1 MNHNLTITGHTGLT
15 GLLGSPVAHSLSPMM
30 HNESFRLLG
39 LDYVYLCFDV
49 GEDQLETAVR
59 GLQACGIRGFNLTMP
74 NKNRMAELA
83 DELSP
88 AARITGAVNTVV
100 NEEGRLIG
108 HNTDGIGFMQSAREA
123 GFEAKGKT
131 MTILGGGGAA
141 AAICAQAALDGLKN
155 LYIFARPTSRFHLRT
170 LRLADDIQHQTACQT
185 QLCDQADTSALKA
198 ALQDSD
204 LLVNATSVGM
214 APNTDAS
221 IITDPSLLYPEL
233 MVADII
239 YNPRETR
246 LLQLAASVGCPT
258 FNGLHMLLYQGAAA
272 FRLWT
277 GCDMPVPIIKEH
289 YFESPDRQSAFHK

>member
-1 MNHNLTITGHTGLT
+1 MDHNIPITGRTGLT

-88 AARITGAVNTVV
+88 AARITGAVNTVIQ
-100 NEEGRLIG
+100 EKGRLMG
-108 HNTDGIGFMQSAREA
+108 HNTDGIGFMRSAQEA
-123 GFEAKGKT
+123 GFEPKGKT

-141 AAICAQAALDGLKN
+141 AAICAQAALDGLKT
-155 LYIFARPTSRFHLRT
+155 LYIFTRPTSRFHPRT
-170 LRLADDIQHQTACQT
+170 LRLADAIQSQTGCQT
-185 QLCDQADTSALKA
+185 QLWDQADLSALKT
-198 ALQDSD
+198 ALQNSD

-214 APNTDAS
+214 APNTQDS
-221 IITDPSLLYPEL
+221 VITDPSLLYPEL

-246 LLQLAASVGCPT
+246 LLKLAASLGCTT

-277 GCDMPVPIIKEH
+277 GCDMPLAAIKEK
-289 YFESPDRQSAFHK
+289 YFASPGL